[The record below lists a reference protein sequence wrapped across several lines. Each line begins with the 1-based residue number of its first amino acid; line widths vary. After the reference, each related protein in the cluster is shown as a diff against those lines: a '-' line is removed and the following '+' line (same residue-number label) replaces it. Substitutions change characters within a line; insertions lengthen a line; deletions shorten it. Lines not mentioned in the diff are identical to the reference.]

1 VGGILLIHTIGL
13 IHMNTNVSIRYE
25 ILRYCSASWPPNEMA
40 QKAGYWSL
48 RVAVS
53 NPTELKGVK
62 TNGSAAGTDQRIIKV
77 W

>member
-1 VGGILLIHTIGL
+1 
-13 IHMNTNVSIRYE
+13 MNTNVSIRYE
-25 ILRYCSASWPPNEMA
+25 ILRYCSANWPPNERA

-53 NPTELKGVK
+53 NSPELTKGK
-62 TNGSAAGTDQRIIKV
+62 TDGSAAGIDQRIIKV